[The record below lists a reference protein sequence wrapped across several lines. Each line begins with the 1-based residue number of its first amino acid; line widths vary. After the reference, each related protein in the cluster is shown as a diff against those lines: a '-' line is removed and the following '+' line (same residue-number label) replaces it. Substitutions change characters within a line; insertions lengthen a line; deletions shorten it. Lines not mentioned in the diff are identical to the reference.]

1 MGYQTFDVLGQMPR
15 PRTLPPLLPSAGGVT
30 DTLEQRYEDLRDACA
45 ERYGDDF
52 CNAVLPRNLVY
63 AITREDQRPT
73 VPWWGWM
80 LMGAFVGRLLR

>member
-1 MGYQTFDVLGQMPR
+1 MFTSIAYRGLGQPD
-15 PRTLPPLLPSAGGVT
+15 TSELT
-30 DTLEQRYEDLRDACA
+30 DTLEQRYGDLRARCI
-45 ERYGDDF
+45 ENYGEDF

-63 AITREDQRPT
+63 AITREDTRPT

>member
-1 MGYQTFDVLGQMPR
+1 MGRIVYRGLGQLG
-15 PRTLPPLLPSAGGVT
+15 TSELT
-30 DTLEQRYEDLRDACA
+30 DTLEQRYRDLRVRCI
-45 ERYGDDF
+45 ESYGEDF

-63 AITREDQRPT
+63 AVTREDLRPT